1 MTDSRRLRRLTN
13 KEIHQIAE
21 DEIPMALERLMGGD
35 HDARAIAL
43 AELTTFARAII
54 ACMATTPAPGDP
66 ALEIGELH
74 PASRIIALY
83 SNPGQIE
90 PGPFSEHDLRQQ
102 WNAQADELN
111 QWESLDSSEQL
122 AWAQTRAIA
131 ADRFLPPVAKPTPVD
146 LAALHDPNFSGGLTP
161 DQHLEV
167 LWGGPDP
174 RVAATP
180 APEEPDVERV
190 LRLAAIIREVD
201 GKHDL
206 GAVSLAEAILAHPG
220 FSGCHNSPADLPAP
234 DHVNLIG
241 FAFGREPWA
250 TWLRQGGCLESA
262 HCELSDLMLAVLA
275 KWGRPA
281 ALPAQGE
288 VGELVAVLE
297 ADAECAEVEHYDL
310 CNMTAAQM
318 RRIAAI
324 LKGIPALQEA
334 QHSAPLP
341 QGKEGEV

>member
-1 MTDSRRLRRLTN
+1 MTDRTKHS
-13 KEIHQIAE
+13 AE
-21 DEIPMALERLMGGD
+21 EGWPEVAANLQSWLDALPLGPATPLQPPM
-35 HDARAIAL
+35 
-43 AELTTFARAII
+43 T
-54 ACMATTPAPGDP
+54 DP
-66 ALEIGELH
+66 
-74 PASRIIALY
+74 RIIALS
-83 SNPGQIE
+83 SNPGQVE
-90 PGPFSEHDLRQQ
+90 PGPFSEHDLREQ
-102 WNAQADELN
+102 WNAQADEFN

-131 ADRFLPPVAKPTPVD
+131 ADRFQRPVAKPTPVD

-174 RVAATP
+174 RVTATP
-180 APEEPDVERV
+180 APEEPETERV
-190 LRLAAIIREVD
+190 LRLAEIIREAD
-201 GKHDL
+201 GGNRL
-206 GAVSLAEAILAHPG
+206 GAAALAEAILAHPG
-220 FSGCHNSPADLPAP
+220 FSGCHDGPADLPAP